1 MMHSIQSIK
10 KFKLIAL
17 FLFTIIPLAF
27 VSNEAIAQSRYK
39 IVEPSVNFFA
49 GTPLEDIDGTS
60 DKLVGV
66 LDVEKNEFAFRIAM
80 NSFQFPRAL
89 MQEHYNENYL
99 ETDKFPNADFKG
111 VIEGKVDWETNGEYE
126 VVAKGEFTIHGISKM
141 YKIPALIKVQEK
153 VKSLEAT
160 FEILLE
166 DHDIKRPKIVL
177 LKIADSAEVTVKA
190 NLELF

>member
-1 MMHSIQSIK
+1 MKRLNAIP
-10 KFKLIAL
+10 KLFCAFPLLVAL
-17 FLFTIIPLAF
+17 ILCLQNTAY
-27 VSNEAIAQSRYK
+27 SQQRYK
-39 IVEPSVNFFA
+39 IVNPSVNFFA

-66 LDVEKNEFAFRIAM
+66 LVADKSEFAFRIAM

-99 ETDKFPNADFKG
+99 ETAKFPNADFKG
-111 VIEGKVDWETNGEYE
+111 VIEGEVDWETNGEYE

-141 YKIPALIKVQEK
+141 YEIPALIKVQEK